1 VYLTVIYLMPSVA
14 EICLLP
20 EQDLANRYVASPLFD
35 ISGRVALIT
44 GASRGIG
51 RAIAQGL
58 AEAGASVAL
67 SSRTQS
73 DLLRTA
79 EEIQASGARA
89 EVFPADVA
97 RVTDIQVLVQDVVAQ
112 MGQIDILV
120 NVAGVNRRGPS
131 TEITEEDWDTVL
143 SLNLKGLFFTSQAV
157 GRYWIDTRRFAPAHN
172 RGKGKI
178 INIGSIA
185 GEKGSPRSVAYTAS
199 KSGVLGVTRT
209 LAVEWAADG
218 ICVNCL
224 APGYIETELTKSLF
238 DDPIF
243 ATSLHNRVPMGRRGY
258 PIDLVGAA
266 VFLAAPASDYLT
278 GQAIVVDGGFRIA

>member
-1 VYLTVIYLMPSVA
+1 M
-14 EICLLP
+14 
-20 EQDLANRYVASPLFD
+20 ASHLFD

-51 RAIAQGL
+51 RAIALGL

-67 SSRTQS
+67 SSRTQA
-73 DLLRTA
+73 DLFQTA
-79 EEIQASGARA
+79 EEIHALGARA
-89 EVFPADVA
+89 EAFPADVA
-97 RVTDIQVLVQDVVAQ
+97 RVAEIQALVRDVLVR

-120 NVAGVNRRGPS
+120 SVAGVNRRRPS

-143 SLNLKGLFFTSQAV
+143 DLNLKGLFFTSQAV
-157 GRYWIDTRRFAPAHN
+157 GRYWIETRRFAAEHN

-185 GEKGSPRSVAYTAS
+185 GEMGSRRRAPYTAS
-199 KSGVLGVTRT
+199 KSGVPGVTRT
-209 LAVEWAADG
+209 LAVEWATEG

-224 APGYIETELTKSLF
+224 APGYIETELTKPLF
-238 DDPIF
+238 DDPTF
-243 ATSLHNRVPMGRRGY
+243 SASFHNRVPMGRRGY
-258 PIDLVGAA
+258 PVDLVGPA

-278 GQAIVVDGGFRIA
+278 GQTIVVDGGFRIT

>member
-1 VYLTVIYLMPSVA
+1 
-14 EICLLP
+14 
-20 EQDLANRYVASPLFD
+20 VASNLFD
-35 ISGRVALIT
+35 LSGRVALIT

-67 SSRTQS
+67 SSRTQA
-73 DLLRTA
+73 DLFQTA
-79 EEIQASGARA
+79 EEIRALGARA
-89 EVFPADVA
+89 EAFPADAA
-97 RVTDIQVLVQDVVAQ
+97 RVPEIQALVRDVLVRMA
-112 MGQIDILV
+112 QIDILV

-143 SLNLKGLFFTSQAV
+143 DLNLKGLFFTSQAV
-157 GRYWIDTRRFAPAHN
+157 GRYWIETCRFAPEHN

-185 GEKGSPRSVAYTAS
+185 GEMGFRRVAPYAAS
-199 KSGVLGVTRT
+199 KSGMLGVTRT
-209 LAVEWAADG
+209 LALEWATEG

-224 APGYIETELTKSLF
+224 APGYIETQFTKPLF
-238 DDPIF
+238 DDPAF
-243 ATSLHNRVPMGRRGY
+243 TTSFHNRVPMGRRGY
-258 PIDLVGAA
+258 PVDLVGAA

-278 GQAIVVDGGFRIA
+278 GQTIVVDGGFLIA